1 MSEITEVVKAFF
13 EPILDRAVANNSKE
27 EEN

>member
-1 MSEITEVVKAFF
+1 MSELKEVVKAFF